1 MQKIKRTYS
10 NTTLF
15 IMKVFDISVEIFE
28 EMVVYPGDRKF
39 SKKKVLDLKDGDS
52 VNLSEICMNV
62 HTGTHLDAP
71 IHYIQNSN
79 SISDINPNKFFGNA
93 QVFDFTSIELGAG
106 ITEIDL
112 SSLDIK
118 ADGIILF
125 KTKNS
130 ELKKKKT
137 TFNEDYVYLTQEG
150 ASYLVF
156 KKIRAVGIDY
166 LSIGK
171 YSEDKKTHLVL
182 LEKNILIY
190 EGLNLKDVPPG
201 EYQFYGFPLK
211 ITESDGAPVRA
222 VLIQMETPN
231 INLH

>member
-1 MQKIKRTYS
+1 MRLKI
-10 NTTLF
+10 
-15 IMKVFDISVEIFE
+15 
-28 EMVVYPGDRKF
+28 
-39 SKKKVLDLKDGDS
+39 
-52 VNLSEICMNV
+52 
-62 HTGTHLDAP
+62 
-71 IHYIQNSN
+71 
-79 SISDINPNKFFGNA
+79 
-93 QVFDFTSIELGAG
+93 
-106 ITEIDL
+106 
-112 SSLDIK
+112 
-118 ADGIILF
+118 
-125 KTKNS
+125 
-130 ELKKKKT
+130 KKKKT

-150 ASYLVF
+150 ASYLVS

-182 LEKNILIY
+182 LEKNVLIY

-231 INLH
+231 INLQ